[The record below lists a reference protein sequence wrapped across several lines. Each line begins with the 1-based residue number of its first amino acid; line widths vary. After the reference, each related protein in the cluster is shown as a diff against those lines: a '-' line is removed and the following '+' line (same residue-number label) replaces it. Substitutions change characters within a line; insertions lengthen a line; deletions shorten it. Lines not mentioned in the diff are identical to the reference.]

1 LNRTETRLLVLLSR
15 MMCGMPRHATR
26 ATWRSWRLRLFLLVA
41 AAGLVPIEGLAQL
54 NYVVRFEMV
63 KSKYLLGEPIFCQF
77 MIHNTGSRPFAFRYR
92 SPSRVLARDYEQEP
106 HFVVT
111 DSGGRKL
118 LDPAPHPCGGTQGT
132 VVYGSVTLPPGHTHT
147 ERWLLNQWARFATPG
162 RFQVRAER
170 RLALLVT
177 DPQTGKFA
185 DRPAA
190 FALALDELS
199 FEVESSTAA
208 QLEAAFQPYL
218 AAVRN
223 PKDPDPAEAVLVVT
237 TLPQPFFLAQL
248 VAMANAPKSSRWD
261 RRNALDGLARLGTT
275 AAWEAILRVARG
287 QEPSASPER
296 KESAEEAE
304 DPARSYAV
312 LLLAEKADPAFLP
325 ALIEM
330 LPRNAEPLRGNILRA
345 VGFFPNPRAYQIL
358 FDNLH
363 SPQVTDRM
371 NAVLG
376 LKNSGAKEVIPALLA
391 MLNDPEPQVR
401 QVANFALEG
410 MTGHKIAP
418 AGEAS
423 PEESARVAGLW
434 HAWWREHSGSFSPP
448 PPATCHEW

>member
-1 LNRTETRLLVLLSR
+1 
-15 MMCGMPRHATR
+15 MMCGMLRHARR
-26 ATWRSWRLRLFLLVA
+26 AAWRSWRLGLFLLVA
-41 AAGLVPIEGLAQL
+41 AASLVPIEAPAQL
-54 NYVVRFEMV
+54 NYVVRFEME
-63 KSKYLLGEPIFCQF
+63 KSQYLSGEPILCRFV
-77 MIHNTGSRPFAFRYR
+77 IHNTGSRPFAFRYR

-106 HFVVT
+106 RFVVT

-132 VVYGSVTLPPGHTHT
+132 VVYGSVTLPPGQTHT
-147 ERWLLNQWARFATPG
+147 ERWLLNQWARFTTPG

-170 RLALLVT
+170 RLALLAL
-177 DPQTGKFA
+177 DPETGKFVE
-185 DRPAA
+185 RPAA

-199 FEVESSTAA
+199 FEVEPSTIT

-223 PKDPDPAEAVLVVT
+223 SKDPDPAEAVLVLT
-237 TLPQPFFLAQL
+237 TLPQPFFLEQL
-248 VAMANAPKSSRWD
+248 AAMANAPKSDRWD
-261 RRNALDGLARLGTT
+261 RRDALNGLARLGTP

-287 QEPSASPER
+287 ADPGSER
-296 KESAEEAE
+296 RASAEEAE
-304 DPARSYAV
+304 YPVRSYAV
-312 LLLAEKADPAFLP
+312 LLLAEKADRAFLP

-330 LPRNAEPLRGNILRA
+330 LARNSEPMRGNILR
-345 VGFFPNPRAYQIL
+345 VLGFFPSARAYQIL

-371 NAVLG
+371 NAILG
-376 LKNSGAKEVIPALLA
+376 LKNSGVKEVIPALLA

-410 MTGHKIAP
+410 MTGHKIAL

-434 HAWWREHSGSFSPP
+434 HAWWREHGGSFSPP
-448 PPATCHEW
+448 PPAACREW